1 MSLEDNS
8 NPMENTK
15 QRLKVLNSYMVES
28 NQPTIEASS
37 DYISY
42 ETGAFTSPMYLAD
55 RDGYAT
61 RFAKEAESIQILVSF
76 WISCYCCGVKFDNEL
91 LCGWLLFTYT
101 YTQRMISFCSSTT
114 TIVITPLHKHP
125 FKFTRVTTI
134 ITTTTNNKRPLPLS
148 LLHISLQQQQE
159 INERGEAFIHT
170 LYTYR
175 SISRA
180 LPQVQADADNKAE
193 LYRKFFDVL
202 EPEIRKIRDLMAF
215 HNETVKTLTRI
226 IVEMV
231 SNEKR
236 KEIPSETMFD
246 YLIQVLDTILKL
258 DALKN
263 MKAAINNDMAT
274 VKRASQF
281 MDKSGLTPE
290 QLNFLDTKSEEN
302 ALLYSFLSNN
312 NSIISGLKDA
322 LIKNAGYEDIIILLI
337 ERCADNFEQG
347 QYLFCDQKHSLLR
360 VLVFGIYLIDN
371 KDTSKNNY
379 LKKIGS
385 NSLSRFYK
393 LFKSY
398 PNIPLYGDMT
408 FSIKTVLKNCPN
420 LSEKDWIL
428 TAKEEEQ
435 LAKQFLLIHRI
446 PKMRYDFQTFTKS
459 YKLHINR
466 MKKLIKDSPTNQELL
481 TIIPQ
486 PVREKAK
493 EITEQGLRLIASW
506 TTAVLEQCAWKY
518 SHPIEDEQARQM
530 KQRQESDD
538 NLSVL
543 LEYERVVRFNYDKDE
558 RSALVDAISMI
569 KGLEN
574 IMLQQN
580 AMMAPLIRSEIHYQL
595 QQFIQMDLPE
605 LLYHT
610 KNKQRPIFPTV
621 LELRNLA
628 GDWLQDPPQEI
639 TKPNKKKGESSVDFP
654 KRIVGPSFTQLH
666 MIRSIVSTL
675 YSERSP
681 GMQKSGIF
689 SKKDFNDS
697 HVEILRD
704 FYNKTYMWN
713 YLLAYSTSFRRAADL
728 ADLWYRE
735 FYLEISKK
743 IQFQIEMSLP
753 WILTEEIL
761 KRTNSALMESIIY
774 PINIYN
780 DAAYRALFV
789 LKRRFLYD
797 EIEAEVNL
805 VFDQMIYKLSESI
818 YKHYRTVALGILLD
832 NKLRVPLEKD
842 PNVKSNYNFTC
853 SKFDVLLL
861 QKHINILGR
870 YIDLNYIITQR
881 MNINIRE
888 NILALIKKFESQELT
903 GIVELEVMLE
913 SVKITHQLLSR
924 HLALDS
930 FESVFAEVNDSTSVV
945 SFESRIAR
953 HILEELVMD
962 FFPNYCFNTVTHRFV
977 RSKYTYSD
985 LEYKRENYKI
995 RSLHQYVTAS
1005 FSEAFIPLLDQYK
1018 EFIGRPHMESM
1029 IRLVGQESLALIIE
1043 SSITYIEDKLYNDMS
1058 PYIGAM
1064 MEAIPPKITLQP
1076 AAYKLIGVYAYFTAQ
1091 FRDFLEYEDLKGG
1104 VFQAFRSIGN
1114 CICFLLLIDSSMMPQ
1129 NIATY
1134 IASAPFLGIR
1144 PLTKGAKQKRAEK
1157 LQEEM
1162 DSEDDFAQQ
1171 QEQTRNTLSRKG
1183 SRYGLTSEH
1192 LMSEDLLQLQKITD
1206 YYIRKDVDHAPLT
1219 STIAQFVNDPQ
1230 VQQNIHAPELS
1241 KKLTEQATR
1250 AVKMYQPPRELLSLF
1265 KQFLE
1270 RMSGFLSNVRESWKG
1285 TSPPDRLQKLDSSKE
1300 FYRLW
1305 GVLQFVFCI
1314 PPEVAN
1320 EPSDF
1325 EVFGD
1330 GFFWAGCTIVYLFQQ
1345 HLRFDAFNFSD
1356 HVLNISN
1363 ISKEGMEKLKPF
1375 LNNAHIIRS
1384 INNRVFNCL
1393 RSYYPLVDNTPDDY
1407 TPPTDEDFTKVRVV
1421 ATVSTDNT
1429 SSFSSFRQSPA
1440 SNSNT
1445 MSPSSSYSQQP
1456 PPPPPSQPIYI
1467 DQGFEANTY
1476 SSSPSSSNS
1485 PSFGVPPPP
1494 PKTEIPPPVRMGGG
1508 VPPPPPKGY

>member
-1 MSLEDNS
+1 MSVEDNS

-28 NQPTIEASS
+28 NQPTIEAAS

-42 ETGAFTSPMYLAD
+42 ETGAFTSPLYLAD

-61 RFAKEAESIQILVSF
+61 RFAKEAESIQVL
-76 WISCYCCGVKFDNEL
+76 
-91 LCGWLLFTYT
+91 
-101 YTQRMISFCSSTT
+101 
-114 TIVITPLHKHP
+114 
-125 FKFTRVTTI
+125 
-134 ITTTTNNKRPLPLS
+134 
-148 LLHISLQQQQE
+148 QE

-231 SNEKR
+231 ANEKR

-281 MDKSGLTPE
+281 MDKSGLTPD

-312 NSIISGLKDA
+312 NSIISGLKDS

-420 LSEKDWIL
+420 LSEKDWTL
-428 TAKEEEQ
+428 SPKEEEQ

-486 PVREKAK
+486 PIREKAK

-538 NLSVL
+538 NLSSVL

-595 QQFIQMDLPE
+595 QQFIQVDLQE

-628 GDWLQDPPQEI
+628 GDWLSDPPQEI
-639 TKPNKKKGESSVDFP
+639 TKPSKKKGETALEFP

-743 IQFQIEMSLP
+743 IQFPIEMSLP

-805 VFDQMIYKLSESI
+805 VFDQLIYKLSESI

-842 PNVKSNYNFTC
+842 PNVKTNYNFTC

-870 YIDLNYIITQR
+870 FVDLNYIITQR

-1144 PLTKGAKQKRAEK
+1144 PLTKSAKQKRAEK

-1192 LMSEDLLQLQKITD
+1192 LMSEDLLLLQKITD

-1320 EPSDF
+1320 EPTDF

-1421 ATVSTDNT
+1421 ATVNTDNS

-1440 SNSNT
+1440 TNA
-1445 MSPSSSYSQQP
+1445 YSQPTP
-1456 PPPPPSQPIYI
+1456 PPPPSSQPIYI
-1467 DQGFEANTY
+1467 DQSYDANTY

-1485 PSFGVPPPP
+1485 PSLSVPPPP
-1494 PKTEIPPPVRMGGG
+1494 PRSEMPPPPPPMRVGGG
-1508 VPPPPPKGY
+1508 VPPPPPRGY